1 MNKAELVMKISQQLE
16 ALKLE
21 RSNFDPESQRYHEI
35 HEEIKKLTNSLG
47 DTMNSKCPIISKPER
62 RGIELNGIANI
73 KMIMDFS
80 IESHDD
86 DGTLVI
92 TPDVLEQMQEQL
104 DLLER
109 YMLAYNEA
117 VNDNV
122 STPFWHEVTNNPS
135 AYPTNNEIKR

>member
-1 MNKAELVMKISQQLE
+1 MNKAQLVMKISEQLE
-16 ALKLE
+16 TLKLE

-35 HEEIKKLTNSLG
+35 HEEIKKLTNTLG
-47 DTMNSKCPIISKPER
+47 DTMNSKCPIISQSER

-80 IESHDD
+80 IESHN
-86 DGTLVI
+86 DGTLVM

-109 YMLAYNEA
+109 YLLAYNKA

-122 STPFWHEVTNNPS
+122 SSPFWHEVTHNPS